1 MDDMYYL
8 PSTRYVLS
16 RFGLEGWVLGELDT
30 SRGTTHRE
38 LGNGAI
44 LSVGLWDMIY
54 FFLSRQNIQIAPFPK
69 EIENEQEKS

>member
-1 MDDMYYL
+1 M
-8 PSTRYVLS
+8 SG
-16 RFGLEGWVLGELDT
+16 FGLVERWDLGELDT

-54 FFLSRQNIQIAPFPK
+54 FFLSMQNIQIAPSPK
-69 EIENEQEKS
+69 KIENEQEKS